1 MTVNLTYPGV
11 YVREVSSGVRT
22 VTGVATSITAFIG
35 RTLRGP
41 TDRPVLVQSF
51 TEFTRMHGGLWA
63 ESPLSYSVSQ
73 YFLNGGRDALIG
85 RVVNGAAR
93 ATVTLPTGFGLE
105 AADEGAWGSRLR
117 VRVEDAAA
125 GPGEPSDSRFNL
137 LVKDTATGQ
146 PESFLNLS
154 TQPDHPRF
162 VTGVLRAGSA
172 LVRVKGAVPSARPT
186 ASGAAPAGTDPL
198 ENAASSTPFGT
209 DGSDGSAV
217 TDTQVSGAAAQAA
230 RQGLWVLDLADIV
243 NLIVVPPLTR
253 TVDVGKATWDAA
265 LGYAVDRRAVVLVD
279 PASSWANPDAVISGI
294 AALTTRT
301 ANGALYYPRVT
312 SPDPLRENRPDTFA
326 ASGAVAG
333 VIARTDASRGV
344 WKAPAGLEAT
354 LLGVDDL
361 DYTLTDGQ
369 NGRLNPLGVNCLRQ
383 FPVAGRVVWGA
394 RTLVGADQLASE
406 WKYLSV
412 RRTAL
417 YIEESLFR
425 GTQWVVFEPNDEP
438 LWSQIRLSIG
448 SFMND
453 LFRQGAFQG
462 SSPREAYLVKC
473 DRETT
478 TQHDIDRGVVNI
490 SVGFAPLKPAEFVI
504 ISIQQLA
511 GQTAV

>member
-11 YVREVSSGVRT
+11 YVSEVSSGVRT

-41 TDRPVLVQSF
+41 TDKPVLVQSF
-51 TEFTRMHGGLWA
+51 AEFTRVHGGLWA
-63 ESPLSYSVSQ
+63 ESPLSHAVAQ

-105 AADEGAWGSRLR
+105 AANAGVWGARLR

-125 GPGEPSDSRFNL
+125 QPGEPADSCFNL
-137 LVKDTATGQ
+137 LVKDTGTGQ
-146 PESFLNLS
+146 VESFLNVS
-154 TQPDHPRF
+154 TQQHHPRF
-162 VTGVLRAGSA
+162 VTSVVAAGSE
-172 LVRVKGAVPSARPT
+172 LVRVRGTVPAARPT
-186 ASGAAPAGTDPL
+186 ASGAASPGRDPL
-198 ENAASSTPFGT
+198 EDAASSTAFGN
-209 DGSDGSAV
+209 DGVDGNTI
-217 TDTQVSGAAAQAA
+217 TDTQISGAGLEAN
-230 RQGLWVLDLADIV
+230 RQGLWLLDLADIV
-243 NLIVVPPLTR
+243 NLIVIPPLTR
-253 TVDVGKATWDAA
+253 TTDVGKATWDAA
-265 LGYAVDRRAVVLVD
+265 LGYASDRRAVVLVD
-279 PASSWANPDAVISGI
+279 PPAGWANPDAVISGI
-294 AALTTRT
+294 SAVTTRT
-301 ANGALYYPRVT
+301 ANGALFYPRVK
-312 SPDPLRENRPDTFA
+312 SPDPLRQNRLDTFA
-326 ASGAVAG
+326 PSGAVAG
-333 VIARTDASRGV
+333 VIARTDAARGI
-344 WKAPAGLEAT
+344 WKAPAGLEAA

-361 DYTLTDGQ
+361 DYKLTDGQ

-425 GTQWVVFEPNDEP
+425 GTQWVVFEPNDER
-438 LWSQIRLSIG
+438 LWSQIRLSVG
-448 SFMND
+448 AFMND

>member
-22 VTGVATSITAFIG
+22 ISGVATSITAFIG

-51 TEFTRMHGGLWA
+51 AEFSRIYGGLWA
-63 ESPLSYSVSQ
+63 ESPLGYAVAQ
-73 YFLNGGRDALIG
+73 YFLNGGRDALVG
-85 RVVNGAAR
+85 RVMNGAAR
-93 ATVTLPTGFGLE
+93 ATATLPTGFGLE

-117 VRVEDAAA
+117 VRVEDVAAA
-125 GPGEPSDSRFNL
+125 PGEPADSRFNL

-146 PESFLNLS
+146 VESFLNVS
-154 TQPDHPRF
+154 TQPQHPRF
-162 VTGVLRAGSA
+162 VTGVLRAGSE
-172 LVRVKGAVPSARPT
+172 LVRTRGAVPAARPT
-186 ASGAAPAGTDPL
+186 ASGAAPAGADAL
-198 ENAASSTPFGT
+198 EYASSSTAFGS
-209 DGSDGSAV
+209 DGSDGNAI
-217 TDTQVSGAAAQAA
+217 TDTQVSGAAAKSA
-230 RQGLWVLDLADIV
+230 RQGLWLLDLADMV
-243 NLIVVPPLTR
+243 NLIVIPPLTR
-253 TVDVGKATWDAA
+253 TTDVGKATWDAA
-265 LGYAVDRRAVVLVD
+265 LGYAADRRAVVLVD
-279 PASSWANPDAVISGI
+279 PPSSWANPDAVISGI
-294 AALTTRT
+294 SAVTTRS
-301 ANGALYYPRVT
+301 ANGALYYPRVK

-326 ASGAVAG
+326 PSGAVAG
-333 VIARTDASRGV
+333 VIARTDASRGI
-344 WKAPAGLEAT
+344 WKAPAGMEAT
-354 LLGVDDL
+354 LLGVDEL

-438 LWSQIRLSIG
+438 LWAQIRLSVG

-462 SSPREAYLVKC
+462 STPREAYLVKC

-478 TQHDIDRGVVNI
+478 TQHDINRGVVNI
-490 SVGFAPLKPAEFVI
+490 SVGFAPLRPAEFVL

-511 GQTAV
+511 GQIAV